1 MDTNKLNNEMILMRK
16 SFKKA
21 KVHVISKLVRQI
33 RQLRNKKG
41 SDLQIQKHKNRA
53 DRLVEEIDTIK
64 DLKPDK
70 IFKHLLS
77 LDQGPKHIGQLQDVT
92 IQDRALARIG
102 LVPFVKQRMD
112 EIREQVA
119 SFDFV
124 RSKKGS
130 VTAIR
135 VSSKLAKLETLSKEN
150 DSDDTPKETKHNPD
164 VTSTE
169 RHLPPTLNPTTPSS
183 DIKQLN
189 NDRMQSHQSD
199 ETLPST
205 TTNTTLQTYEN
216 LTPPMESPTFQP
228 IETICDISDGVDFS
242 DSDSAS
248 SDNDQFDDQTVSVSE
263 TSKIQTKPLDIAAI
277 SHTDNIT
284 EVLEN
289 IGKGFCD
296 SENEQETED
305 HSDNEDVMLD
315 DEESEDQG
323 GSFFM
328 DSLDSKPRKPIGMQ
342 KVDSKSLNT
351 KSNHMKSS
359 FVSSLSHSKPLK
371 SKSSRAAPQDSSDV
385 PRKKKNRLGQRARQK
400 LYGSTGDMKPRSK
413 DIRGKNST
421 LKNQKVGKNLPKVQD
436 SSNSRKEEFTEKE
449 NPAQIHPSWQAS
461 QARKQQLQIQ
471 SFQGK
476 RIKFDDSD

>member
-1 MDTNKLNNEMILMRK
+1 M
-16 SFKKA
+16 
-21 KVHVISKLVRQI
+21 
-33 RQLRNKKG
+33 
-41 SDLQIQKHKNRA
+41 
-53 DRLVEEIDTIK
+53 
-64 DLKPDK
+64 
-70 IFKHLLS
+70 
-77 LDQGPKHIGQLQDVT
+77 
-92 IQDRALARIG
+92 
-102 LVPFVKQRMD
+102 
-112 EIREQVA
+112 
-119 SFDFV
+119 
-124 RSKKGS
+124 
-130 VTAIR
+130 
-135 VSSKLAKLETLSKEN
+135 
-150 DSDDTPKETKHNPD
+150 
-164 VTSTE
+164 
-169 RHLPPTLNPTTPSS
+169 
-183 DIKQLN
+183 KQLN
-189 NDRMQSHQSD
+189 KDRTQSEPSD
-199 ETLPST
+199 ETLTLT
-205 TTNTTLQTYEN
+205 TTNTTLQTDEN

-228 IETICDISDGVDFS
+228 TETICDNSDGVDFS

-248 SDNDQFDDQTVSVSE
+248 SDNDQFDDQAVSVSE

-359 FVSSLSHSKPLK
+359 FVSSLSQSKPSK
-371 SKSSRAAPQDSSDV
+371 SKSSRTAPQDSSDV